1 MSAKL
6 ATLGLLKI
14 KTLWNIGHDII
25 IAVHDV
31 INKILFRESSYTVD
45 VVMWPKFV
53 NSSIFMGEVI
63 ITSILYGFD
72 QKKNNFFEVC
82 YWFKFNNLGLTL
94 GLVLMFYINVEK
106 GLKLKVR
113 KLWVLTPTFVEVTEE
128 KMVGGLFAFPPTLNR
143 PFCPQS
149 FFPVI
154 IIHVLWLQIY
164 HSSISSS
171 IILYCQVQ

>member
-14 KTLWNIGHDII
+14 KTLWNIGYDFI

-31 INKILFRESSYTVD
+31 INKILLRESNYTVD
-45 VVMWPKFV
+45 VVMWPKFG
-53 NSSIFMGEVI
+53 NSSNFMGEVI

-72 QKKNNFFEVC
+72 QKKSNSFEVC
-82 YWFKFNNLGLTL
+82 SWFNFNNLGLTL
-94 GLVLMFYINVEK
+94 GLVLMFYISVEK

-128 KMVGGLFAFPPTLNR
+128 KMVAGLFALPPILNR
-143 PFCPQS
+143 PFAPNPS
-149 FFPVI
+149 FP
-154 IIHVLWLQIY
+154 
-164 HSSISSS
+164 S
-171 IILYCQVQ
+171 